1 MIRVTSNWED
11 PSRRM
16 LQYLRKFPSNAK
28 AAAAVGQYAAAQ
40 EVMQLAQQ
48 YAPIGPGWN
57 ARQKR
62 PSGALKAGV
71 YVRRPTAGWGAGR
84 ATQVEM
90 GFEGLPYQYMVYQH
104 ENAGLKHPQGG
115 KAFFFRDA
123 ADERRA
129 ETKRIIAEHVNHFLR
144 TGKIP
149 PMAAAVIPNSAAT

>member
-1 MIRVTSNWED
+1 MIRVTSNWQD

-16 LQYLRKFPSNAK
+16 VEYLRKFPSNAK
-28 AAAAVGQYAAAQ
+28 AAAANGQYAAAQ

-57 ARQKR
+57 ARQLR
-62 PSGALKAGV
+62 PSGALKAGA

-129 ETKRIIAEHVNHFLR
+129 ESKRIIAHYVNHFLR
-144 TGKIP
+144 TGKILP
-149 PMAAAVIPNSAAT
+149 LVSATIPTSAAG